1 MVKPNFAFPAFPAF
15 PNPDGRGGLQ
25 AAWRLLIAVLF
36 LGASAQI
43 RAAEVTAEVDRDR
56 VVEGETITL
65 IFQTNDPQ
73 QSLETDLGVLA
84 PAFDVIDQRQET
96 QMSIVNGR
104 QSANVR
110 SMITLEPRQTGR
122 LTIPSFSFRGGGRTA
137 PIPLTVEPAPELAP
151 GELPPVFIEVEVDP
165 QEGPYYV
172 HSQLSLKVRIFYK
185 QNMTEAAI
193 NPPAPEEGSVRLL
206 DELPYQ
212 ADRNGERYRVL
223 ERRYAV
229 FPERSGTLTIPPL
242 ELTGKLIERAA
253 DRLWQPSV
261 SGRRIRV
268 ESDPIALD
276 ISPRP
281 PEFTGDVWLPAREVQ
296 LSQQITDG
304 ESVTVGEPVTRTII
318 LDAVGLEEHMLEE
331 PAWPELEHA
340 RLYPDQPQGI
350 TRDDGEWVLGHR
362 EYRYAVV
369 PEKPGELVL
378 PPIRLTWWD
387 TVNHRQRVA
396 MLPEHRVTVL
406 PSELGIEAPQ
416 APGEAELS
424 MEGATFSGGAG
435 DTRLWQAISA
445 GLFVLWVVTLI
456 ILLRRGGSTSREA
469 TIGGD
474 TGDENGRR
482 KLAALRKAC
491 DGNDA
496 RAAHA
501 ALGRWVRHH
510 GPAEAGGSLMA
521 LARRADAPE
530 LQAAIREL
538 DAAAYGDGEASRW
551 DGKAFWRVFSEWQKA
566 GSPVVNPAKPPEVD
580 LDLYAAA
587 R

>member
-1 MVKPNFAFPAFPAF
+1 MVILNFASRGFRLRP
-15 PNPDGRGGLQ
+15 GRISLQ
-25 AAWRLLIAVLF
+25 AAWLSLVLAIC
-36 LGASAQI
+36 LGASADA
-43 RAAEVTAEVDRDR
+43 RAATVTAEVDRDR

-65 IFQTNDPQ
+65 VFQTNDPQ
-73 QSLETDLGVLA
+73 QSLETDLGALA
-84 PAFDVIDQRQET
+84 PAFDVIDQRSET

-110 SMITLEPRQTGR
+110 SMITLEPRQTGK

-137 PIPLTVEPAPELAP
+137 PIPLTVESAPELAP

-172 HSQLSLKVRIFYK
+172 HAQLSLKVRIFYK

-193 NPPAPEEGSVRLL
+193 NPPQPKEGSVRLL

-223 ERRYAV
+223 ERRYAI

-268 ESDPIALD
+268 ESDPMNLD

-281 PEFTGDVWLPAREVQ
+281 PEFSGDVWLPAREVQ

-331 PAWPELEHA
+331 PAWPELENA

-350 TRDDGEWVLGHR
+350 TRDDGQWVLGHR

-369 PEKPGELVL
+369 PETPGELVL

-406 PSELGIEAPQ
+406 PSALGIQAPQ
-416 APGEAELS
+416 GPGAEPVAADGTTHS
-424 MEGATFSGGAG
+424 SGVTDA
-435 DTRLWQAISA
+435 RLWQAVSA
-445 GLFVLWVVTLI
+445 GLFLLWVATLVA
-456 ILLRRGGSTSREA
+456 LLRRGGSTSRET
-469 TIGGD
+469 TISD
-474 TGDENGRR
+474 SGDENGRR
-482 KLAALRKAC
+482 MLAALRKAC

-501 ALGRWVRHH
+501 VLGRWVRHH

-530 LQAAIREL
+530 LQAAIRDL
-538 DAAAYGDGEASRW
+538 DVTAYGDAEASAW
-551 DGKAFWRVFSEWQKA
+551 DGKSFWRLFSGWQKA
-566 GSPVVNPAKPPEVD
+566 GARVNNPTQIPEDD

>member
-1 MVKPNFAFPAFPAF
+1 M
-15 PNPDGRGGLQ
+15 
-25 AAWRLLIAVLF
+25 
-36 LGASAQI
+36 
-43 RAAEVTAEVDRDR
+43 E
-56 VVEGETITL
+56 
-65 IFQTNDPQ
+65 
-73 QSLETDLGVLA
+73 
-84 PAFDVIDQRQET
+84 
-96 QMSIVNGR
+96 
-104 QSANVR
+104 
-110 SMITLEPRQTGR
+110 
-122 LTIPSFSFRGGGRTA
+122 TA
-137 PIPLTVEPAPELAP
+137 PSLAP

-172 HSQLSLKVRIFYK
+172 HAQLSLKVRIFYQ

-193 NPPAPEEGSVRLL
+193 NPPEPSESSVRLL

-242 ELTGKLIERAA
+242 QLTGKLIERAA

-261 SGRRIRV
+261 TGRRIRV
-268 ESDPIALD
+268 ESEPVMLD

-281 PEFTGDVWLPAREVQ
+281 PEFTGDVWLPAREIQ

-318 LDAVGLEEHMLEE
+318 LDAKGLEEHMLEE
-331 PAWPELEHA
+331 PAWPELENA

-369 PEKPGELVL
+369 PETPGELVL

-396 MLPEHRVTVL
+396 LLPEHRVTVL
-406 PSELGIEAPQ
+406 PSALGLQATQ
-416 APGEAELS
+416 APGNGQVSVDAPARS
-424 MEGATFSGGAG
+424 GAG
-435 DTRLWQAISA
+435 GDARLWQAISA
-445 GLFVLWVVTLI
+445 VLLVLWVLTLGAL
-456 ILLRRGGSTSREA
+456 LLRGRSRSRET
-469 TIGGD
+469 TIGE
-474 TGDENGRR
+474 TGDDSSRR

-491 DGNDA
+491 EGNDA

-530 LQAAIREL
+530 LQAAIRSL
-538 DAAAYGDGEASRW
+538 DAAAYGGAEPSAW
-551 DGKAFWRVFSEWQKA
+551 QGKAFWKLFSDWRKVGAPTGNTA
-566 GSPVVNPAKPPEVD
+566 GSPDVD

>member
-1 MVKPNFAFPAFPAF
+1 LGIFFNRLGSA
-15 PNPDGRGGLQ
+15 GLQ
-25 AAWRLLIAVLF
+25 AGLLAALLLVMSP
-36 LGASAQI
+36 GV
-43 RAAEVTAEVDRDR
+43 RAADVTAEVDRDR

-65 IFQTNDPQ
+65 VFQTDDPQ
-73 QSLETDLGVLA
+73 QSLETDLGALA
-84 PAFDVIDQRQET
+84 PAFEVIDQRSET

-104 QSANVR
+104 QSARVR
-110 SMITLEPRQTGR
+110 SLITLEPLQTGR

-137 PIPLTVEPAPELAP
+137 PIPLTVEPAPTLAP

-172 HSQLSLKVRIFYK
+172 HAQLSLKVRIFYQ

-193 NPPAPEEGSVRLL
+193 NPPEPSEGSVRLL

-242 ELTGKLIERAA
+242 QLTGKLIERAA

-268 ESDPIALD
+268 ESDPLTLD

-281 PEFTGDVWLPAREVQ
+281 PEFTGDVWLPAREIQ

-318 LDAVGLEEHMLEE
+318 LDARGLEEHMLEE
-331 PAWPELEHA
+331 PAWPDLENA

-369 PEKPGELVL
+369 PETPGELVL
-378 PPIRLTWWD
+378 PAISLTWWD

-406 PSELGIEAPQ
+406 PSALGVQ
-416 APGEAELS
+416 APPAPGTEQPSADGS
-424 MEGATFSGGAG
+424 AGAAQDGG
-435 DTRLWQAISA
+435 TRLWQAISA
-445 GLFVLWVVTLI
+445 GLFVLWVITLGA
-456 ILLRRGGSTSREA
+456 LLRRGHAPGRDKRP
-469 TIGGD
+469 GD
-474 TGDENGRR
+474 PGDERGGRT
-482 KLAALRKAC
+482 LAVLRKAC
-491 DGNDA
+491 EVNDA

-501 ALGRWVRHH
+501 ALTRWVRHH

-521 LARRADAPE
+521 LARRADAPD
-530 LQAAIREL
+530 LDAAIRSL
-538 DAAAYGDGEASRW
+538 DASAYGGTQASDWQGR
-551 DGKAFWRVFSEWQKA
+551 AFWQVFSEWRKA
-566 GSPVVNPAKPPEVD
+566 GSPMRNAASLPEGE
-580 LDLYAAA
+580 LDLYATA

>member
-1 MVKPNFAFPAFPAF
+1 
-15 PNPDGRGGLQ
+15 
-25 AAWRLLIAVLF
+25 
-36 LGASAQI
+36 
-43 RAAEVTAEVDRDR
+43 
-56 VVEGETITL
+56 
-65 IFQTNDPQ
+65 
-73 QSLETDLGVLA
+73 
-84 PAFDVIDQRQET
+84 
-96 QMSIVNGR
+96 
-104 QSANVR
+104 
-110 SMITLEPRQTGR
+110 
-122 LTIPSFSFRGGGRTA
+122 LTIPSFSFRGGSRTA
-137 PIPLTVEPAPELAP
+137 PIPLTVEPAPTLAP

-172 HSQLSLKVRIFYK
+172 HAQLSLKVRIFYQ
-185 QNMTEAAI
+185 QNMTEAGI
-193 NPPAPEEGSVRLL
+193 DAPEPSDGSVRLL

-212 ADRNGERYRVL
+212 ADRNGKTYRVL

-242 ELTGKLIERAA
+242 QLTGKLIERAA

-261 SGRRIRV
+261 TGRRIRV
-268 ESDPIALD
+268 ESDPLTLD

-281 PEFTGDVWLPAREVQ
+281 PEFTGDVWLPAREIQ
-296 LSQQITDG
+296 LSQQISDG

-318 LDAVGLEEHMLEE
+318 LDAKGLEEHMLEE
-331 PAWPELEHA
+331 PSWPELDNA

-369 PEKPGELVL
+369 PETPGELVL
-378 PPIRLTWWD
+378 PPISLTWWD

-406 PSELGIEAPQ
+406 PSDLGVQ
-416 APGEAELS
+416 APPASGAEQPS
-424 MEGATFSGGAG
+424 GDGTATFGSGG

-445 GLFVLWVVTLI
+445 GLFLLWLVTLVA
-456 ILLRRGGSTSREA
+456 LLRRGRSA
-469 TIGGD
+469 TRDPGVNDSVDQG
-474 TGDENGRR
+474 GRR
-482 KLAALRKAC
+482 TLADLRKAC
-491 DGNDA
+491 EGNDA

-510 GPAEAGGSLMA
+510 GPAGAGGSLMA
-521 LARRADAPE
+521 LARQADAPGFG
-530 LQAAIREL
+530 AAIRDL
-538 DAAAYGDGEASRW
+538 DAAAYGNAEASAW
-551 DGKAFWRVFSEWQKA
+551 KGKAFWRLFSEWRKA
-566 GSPVVNPAKPPEVD
+566 GAPVKGAASVPETD